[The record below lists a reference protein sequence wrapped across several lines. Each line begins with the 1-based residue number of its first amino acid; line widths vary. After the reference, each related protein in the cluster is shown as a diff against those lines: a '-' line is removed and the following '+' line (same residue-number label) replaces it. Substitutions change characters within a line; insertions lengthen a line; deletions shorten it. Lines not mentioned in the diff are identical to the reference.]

1 MAFESGVGAALLLVG
16 RLLFGG
22 LLVFQG
28 LNHFMETDAMAGYAE
43 AKGVPAA
50 RFGVVASG
58 VMLVLGGLSIVF
70 GAYTVVAAGMLVV
83 FFLVV
88 TPFMHDFWAV
98 PDDQQQDELTHF
110 LKNVQLLGASLFVL
124 VLAGE
129 PWGYALN
136 VGLF

>member
-1 MAFESGVGAALLLVG
+1 MAFESGLGAVVLLVG

-22 LLVFQG
+22 LLVYQG
-28 LNHFMETDAMAGYAE
+28 LNHFAATDTMVGYAE

-58 VMLVLGGLSIVF
+58 VMLVLGGVGIVL
-70 GAYTVVAAGMLVV
+70 GVYPVIAAGMLAV
-83 FFLVV
+83 FFVLV

-98 PDDQQQDELTHF
+98 PEEQQQDELIHF
-110 LKNVQLLGASLFVL
+110 MKNVELLGTALLVF

-136 VGLF
+136 IGL

>member
-1 MAFESGVGAALLLVG
+1 MAFESGLSAVVLLVG

-22 LLVFQG
+22 LLVYQG
-28 LNHFMETDAMAGYAE
+28 LNHFAATDTMAGYAE

-58 VMLVLGGLSIVF
+58 VMLVLGGVGIVL
-70 GAYTVVAAGMLVV
+70 GVYPVIAAGMLAV
-83 FFLVV
+83 FFVLV

-98 PDDQQQDELTHF
+98 PEEQQQDELIHF
-110 LKNVQLLGASLFVL
+110 MKNVELLGTALLVF

-136 VGLF
+136 IGL